1 MMNWKVS
8 VSIIYI
14 CIAATGFWNPTP
26 AQGMSHPQE
35 RLSTGLPFAVDSL
48 CMVSDPAHSLDAFFA
63 GLDSL
68 SAGRDTVITIVHL
81 GDSHIQ
87 AGYYSGSAMRLLQQ
101 HYGNAGRG
109 WIAPFKITRSNEPD
123 DYFISTLVKEW
134 TTGRCIQRPPRCPVG
149 PGGIGIQTPSP
160 FVNFDIMIAPNNGA
174 GYAFNQVVVYR
185 GEKSMPLLPS
195 GALRDSAYILEGEHS
210 PAVRMITDTVRL
222 SVLTESLQLQS
233 TRRKQGTD
241 SLLPA
246 QSFTNLY
253 YGFSLTNGSPGI
265 LYHSIGVNGSMF
277 VNYTDK
283 RYVRQLAAFRP
294 SLLIVSLGTNETFGR
309 RFTAGEFSG
318 QIESFLA
325 LVKEYMPQTAVLL
338 TTPPECYKRVVI
350 DKKRRYVRNENT
362 ERAARAILRVT
373 EKEGLAC
380 WDLFRATGGRKS
392 SEEWFNGKWMGRDR
406 IHFSKE
412 GYNEQGVLLFNA
424 LINLKHKNEIE
435 KTYERYAD

>member
-1 MMNWKVS
+1 MMNWKVP
-8 VSIIYI
+8 VSSLCV
-14 CIAATGFWNPTP
+14 CIAAAGFWNPAGAP
-26 AQGMSHPQE
+26 GVSQPGEKLPS
-35 RLSTGLPFAVDSL
+35 RLPFAVDSL
-48 CMVSDPAHSLDAFFA
+48 CIVSDPAHSLDGFFA

-87 AGYYSGSAMRLLQQ
+87 AGYYSGAAMRLLQQ
-101 HYGNAGRG
+101 QYGNAGRG
-109 WIAPFKITRSNEPD
+109 WIAPFKIARSNEPD

-134 TTGRCIQRPPRCPVG
+134 TIGRCIQQIPRCPVG
-149 PGGIGIQTPSP
+149 PGGIGIQTVSP
-160 FVNFDIMIAPNNGA
+160 FVNFDIAIAPNNGA

-185 GEKSMPLLPS
+185 GEKSTPMLPS
-195 GALRDSAYILEGEHS
+195 GALRDSACILEGEQA
-210 PAVRMITDTVRL
+210 PEMRMITDTIRI

-241 SLLPA
+241 LLLPA

-253 YGFSLTNGSPGI
+253 YGFSLTNGRPGV

-309 RFTAGEFSG
+309 RFTAGEFSE
-318 QIESFLA
+318 QIGSFLA
-325 LVKEYMPQTAVLL
+325 LVKEYMPHTAILF

-350 DKKRRYVRNENT
+350 DRKRRYVRNENT
-362 ERAARAILRVT
+362 ERAARAIVGVT

-380 WDLFRATGGRKS
+380 WDLFHATGGRKS
-392 SEEWFNGKWMGRDR
+392 SEDWFNGKWMARDR

-412 GYNEQGVLLFNA
+412 AYHEQGLLQFNA
-424 LINLKHKNEIE
+424 LIKLKHNETE
-435 KTYERYAD
+435 KTHERFTD